1 MSKTTSAPRST
12 DRDWYAADQRVIAA
26 VEQLRFFPLVI
37 ESAEGCWIRTPE
49 GRSLLDL
56 SASWT
61 ADGLGHAHPAIV
73 AAITRAAARGAGASV
88 LSAAHTDAVLLG
100 EELLDLVPT
109 RGTDRRVYLGHAGT
123 DANDVAVRGARHHTG
138 RPRILAFENGYH
150 GGLGTAMGVSGLHVA
165 AGSPADSATV
175 FVPYPVTD
183 ARPALELVRSQLA
196 QGDVAAVVVEP
207 LQSDGGV
214 IVPPP
219 SFLPGLRELCDR
231 FGTLLVIDEV
241 KVGLGRTGHFLAHQA
256 GGVEADVVTLGKSL
270 GGGLPMSAV
279 VGPAGVLG
287 EPVASALMTTIGNA
301 VSCAAARAVLELL
314 RDGSLTRAAADRGA
328 QLSSLL
334 RTWASSAAPGAERV
348 GEVRG
353 RGLSIGI
360 ELVDTDEQPDDELT
374 AMAVYRAWH
383 LGAVAYPVR
392 GNVIEVT
399 PPLTITEEE
408 VEEAARILARA
419 IAEAAGGAVSREEIA
434 PYAGW

>member
-1 MSKTTSAPRST
+1 VSKTTSAPRST

-88 LSAAHTDAVLLG
+88 LSAAHPDAVLLG

-183 ARPALELVRSQLA
+183 ARPVLEQVASQLS

-207 LQSDGGV
+207 LQSDGGI
-214 IVPPP
+214 IVPPAD
-219 SFLPGLRELCDR
+219 FLPGLRELCDR
-231 FGTLLVIDEV
+231 FGTLLIIDEV
-241 KVGLGRTGHFLAHQA
+241 KVGLGRTGHVLAHHA
-256 GGVEADVVTLGKSL
+256 DGVEADVVTLGKSL

-301 VSCAAARAVLELL
+301 ISCAAARAVLELL
-314 RDGSLTRAAADRGA
+314 RDGSLTRAAVERGA
-328 QLSSLL
+328 QLSGLL
-334 RTWASSAAPGAERV
+334 RDWAGSAAPGAERV
-348 GEVRG
+348 SEVRG

-360 ELVDTDEQPDDELT
+360 ELVDAHGQPDDELT
-374 AMAVYRAWH
+374 AMTVYRGWQ
-383 LGAVAYPVR
+383 LGAIAYPVR

-399 PPLTITEEE
+399 PPLTITEQE
-408 VEEAARILARA
+408 VDEAARLLTRA
-419 IAEAAGGAVSREEIA
+419 ISEAAGGAVSQGDIA
-434 PYAGW
+434 PYGGW